1 MNLVVSRLI
10 VRKRGNKMKKI
21 KNIFIR
27 PWLRQLCQFWQI
39 SLFLLMLGATSLTHA
54 QQNILTNGN
63 FSTLPTRPLLLGNN
77 IGFGNTELPGWIF
90 TGSSTP
96 NLVKVNPGPPD
107 NFFYYTS
114 VGQGGPDSD
123 VTNPSGLGY
132 YLDITDGEN
141 AGYQVFTVPLCGSVT
156 SVPYKF
162 GGYFSTRDGQ
172 TGIGALRIREGTGLS
187 GASVASASKALASNN
202 GGTANATWTQV
213 TQTVNLTP
221 GRVYTFVLEMDN
233 YVNFDEATL
242 VPVGVGCAEVTAI
255 VDIPKASAPVGSTVT
270 GTVSFANTSANTASG
285 LTLTLQL
292 SPGLVGVNV
301 VSPVLGTGAY
311 DSGSGIVT
319 FLPTNIPANITP
331 NTAITAAV
339 SFTQPNSVVN
349 VVATVGAVNDANS
362 ANNTGADSVAPLA
375 ADMSAVV
382 DIPQAAAPVGS
393 TVNGTVSFVNTS
405 ANPAS
410 SPTFILKL
418 TPNLVGVNV
427 VSPALGTGVYDP
439 ITGTVT
445 FPVAN
450 VPGSV
455 APNTTITAAISFTQP
470 NSPVSVTATTG
481 ATNDTN
487 SANNTGVDSVAP
499 LAANMGAVVDIPQAS
514 APVGSTVNGTVSFAN
529 TSANTA
535 TSPTFTLKLTPG
547 LANVSVVST
556 VLGVGVYSPADGI
569 VTFPSA
575 SIPANV
581 TPNTTITAA
590 ISFTQPNSPV
600 NVTAT
605 TGATNDTQPANN
617 TGTDSVAPQA
627 ADTRADMTAV
637 VDIPQAAAPVGST
650 VNGTVSFANTSAN
663 TAIGL
668 TLSLQLSPGL
678 AGVNVTS
685 AALGTGVYNSATG
698 LVTFPSV
705 PASVAPNTALTAA
718 ISFTQPNSVVNV
730 TATTGA
736 ANDANPANNTG
747 ADSVAPL
754 VADMTAVVDIPQAAA
769 PVGSTVNGTV
779 SFANTSA
786 NTAIGLTLSL
796 QLSPGLAGVNVTSAA
811 LGTGVY
817 NSATGLV
824 TFPSVPASVAPNTA
838 LTAAI
843 SFTQPNSVVNVTA
856 TTGAAN
862 DANPANNIGADS
874 VLPTGNTVPA
884 TDNGTA
890 PTGTTTVAIANVAAN
905 DSVNGAPAT
914 LGTAG
919 NATISA
925 GVLPTGVTF
934 NTTTGAVTVSPS
946 TPPGTYTFSYT
957 LCDKNTPANCAPVTG
972 TLVVTSAIVPATD
985 NGTAPA
991 GTTTVAIANVAANDS
1006 VNGAPATLGA
1016 AGNAAISAGV
1026 LPTGVTLNTT
1036 TGAVT
1041 VSPSTPPGTYTFSY
1055 TLCDKNTPANCA
1067 PVTGTLVVTPA
1078 KGTISGIAWVDSNGN
1093 GALDVSEPRV
1103 PNLRVGVFTT
1113 SAAGVRTE
1121 LTNSTERPITNAAG
1135 QYRIPDLP
1143 SSDFGGPTFEV
1154 VFFNEAGQA
1163 VLGTPKSMSGTTNDG
1178 TVPITL
1184 DRIVGVKVSSGGETT
1199 LQNLPLD
1206 PSGVVYDSASR
1217 APVAGAVVTFIGPPS
1232 FDPAVH
1238 LVGGAANANQ
1248 TTGAS
1253 GIYKFLLLA
1262 GAPAGIY
1269 GLKITPPATYTLS
1282 ASIPAQVGPFPSAG
1296 PAGGVNAVVPNAQA
1310 PQTAS
1315 NEPTTYYLSF
1325 QLIPGTSADVVH
1337 NHIPLDSGVQ
1347 YKLAVSK
1354 AANRASGELGDT
1366 VLYTVKLRNMS
1377 QAAVPSGTTITDR
1390 LPAGFKYIPGTSQGT
1405 PPGTSTSTA
1414 IPDPA
1419 GGSGPVLDYTIAASL
1434 PVGAE
1439 YSLQYRV
1446 RIGVGALQGDGINR
1460 VQAKIG
1466 KSASNTAQAKVVV
1479 QGGVF
1484 SSDACLA
1491 GKVFVDCNNNHIQDA
1506 EEVGVPGVRLYLSDG
1521 TYFITDS
1528 EGKYSYCG
1536 LQPKSYVLSIDMLTM
1551 PRGSRMTT
1559 TSNRNL
1565 GDANSLFL
1573 DVKNGQL
1580 IRPDFAEGSCSN
1592 TVMEQANA
1600 RRAKGEIRAPETEK
1614 TGQPAQKWEGKSPRF
1629 PQQGTNSADQILI
1642 APRPANGGATSV
1654 PEQNAP
1660 VPQMPAASSNTR
1672 GANVREAK

>member
-705 PASVAPNTALTAA
+705 PASVAPNTT
-718 ISFTQPNSVVNV
+718 
-730 TATTGA
+730 
-736 ANDANPANNTG
+736 
-747 ADSVAPL
+747 
-754 VADMTAVVDIPQAAA
+754 
-769 PVGSTVNGTV
+769 
-779 SFANTSA
+779 
-786 NTAIGLTLSL
+786 
-796 QLSPGLAGVNVTSAA
+796 
-811 LGTGVY
+811 
-817 NSATGLV
+817 
-824 TFPSVPASVAPNTA
+824 

>member
-1 MNLVVSRLI
+1 MNLVVSRLT

-21 KNIFIR
+21 KNFFIR

-54 QQNILTNGN
+54 QQNILANGN

-96 NLVKVNPGPPD
+96 NLVKVNPGAPD

-187 GASVASASKALASNN
+187 GASEASASKALASNN
-202 GGTANATWTQV
+202 GGTANAIWTQV

-382 DIPQAAAPVGS
+382 DIPQA
-393 TVNGTVSFVNTS
+393 
-405 ANPAS
+405 
-410 SPTFILKL
+410 
-418 TPNLVGVNV
+418 
-427 VSPALGTGVYDP
+427 
-439 ITGTVT
+439 
-445 FPVAN
+445 
-450 VPGSV
+450 
-455 APNTTITAAISFTQP
+455 
-470 NSPVSVTATTG
+470 
-481 ATNDTN
+481 
-487 SANNTGVDSVAP
+487 
-499 LAANMGAVVDIPQAS
+499 S

-535 TSPTFTLKLTPG
+535 S
-547 LANVSVVST
+547 
-556 VLGVGVYSPADGI
+556 
-569 VTFPSA
+569 
-575 SIPANV
+575 
-581 TPNTTITAA
+581 
-590 ISFTQPNSPV
+590 
-600 NVTAT
+600 
-605 TGATNDTQPANN
+605 
-617 TGTDSVAPQA
+617 
-627 ADTRADMTAV
+627 
-637 VDIPQAAAPVGST
+637 
-650 VNGTVSFANTSAN
+650 
-663 TAIGL
+663 GL

-705 PASVAPNTALTAA
+705 PASVAPNTTLTAA
-718 ISFTQPNSVVNV
+718 ISF
-730 TATTGA
+730 
-736 ANDANPANNTG
+736 
-747 ADSVAPL
+747 
-754 VADMTAVVDIPQAAA
+754 I
-769 PVGSTVNGTV
+769 
-779 SFANTSA
+779 
-786 NTAIGLTLSL
+786 
-796 QLSPGLAGVNVTSAA
+796 
-811 LGTGVY
+811 
-817 NSATGLV
+817 
-824 TFPSVPASVAPNTA
+824 
-838 LTAAI
+838 
-843 SFTQPNSVVNVTA
+843 QPNSVVNVTA

-890 PTGTTTVAIANVAAN
+890 PAGTTTVAIANVAAN

-1041 VSPSTPPGTYTFSY
+1041 VNPSTPPGTYTFSY

-1103 PNLRVGVFTT
+1103 PNLRVGIFTT

-1121 LTNSTERPITNAAG
+1121 LTNPTERPITNAAG

-1419 GGSGPVLDYTIAASL
+1419 GGLGPVLDYIIAASL

-1660 VPQMPAASSNTR
+1660 EPQMPAASSNTR